1 LNPNY
6 FSVDGANPEECRDAG
21 TDVVDIL
28 AGRVIPL
35 RLGYVPVVNRGQRD
49 IDTSK
54 PIQQALD
61 AERQFFESHPAY
73 QGKSQYCGTPFL
85 ARKLNMVRAAFS
97 SCGQGIEA
105 LHLVDLDAP
114 HPSDTSRHQ
123 SAYHVAA
130 TKVQRGTAVPRWTA
144 W

>member
-1 LNPNY
+1 MTLIPRKN
-6 FSVDGANPEECRDAG
+6 RDAG

-85 ARKLNMVRAAFS
+85 ARKLNMVCTIFS
-97 SCGQGIEA
+97 FCCLCVNAMRLI
-105 LHLVDLDAP
+105 DPDAP

-123 SAYHVAA
+123 SAHHLTV
-130 TKVQRGTAVPRWTA
+130 TKIQRGVTIARWTA

>member
-1 LNPNY
+1 MNLVRG
-6 FSVDGANPEECRDAG
+6 SAGGADADEHRDAG

-54 PIQQALD
+54 PIQQALE

-73 QGKSQYCGTPFL
+73 QGKALYCGTPFL
-85 ARKLNMVRAAFS
+85 ARKLNMVCTVFQNCACIF
-97 SCGQGIEA
+97 
-105 LHLVDLDAP
+105 
-114 HPSDTSRHQ
+114 
-123 SAYHVAA
+123 
-130 TKVQRGTAVPRWTA
+130 
-144 W
+144 

>member
-1 LNPNY
+1 VSAASDTLL
-6 FSVDGANPEECRDAG
+6 VDDTDTEKNRDTG

-61 AERQFFESHPAY
+61 AERHFFESHPAY
-73 QGKSQYCGTPFL
+73 QGKAQYCGTPFL
-85 ARKLNMVRAAFS
+85 ARKLNMVCTTFS
-97 SCGQGIEA
+97 FYLPRC
-105 LHLVDLDAP
+105 
-114 HPSDTSRHQ
+114 
-123 SAYHVAA
+123 
-130 TKVQRGTAVPRWTA
+130 QRYVSYRS
-144 W
+144 